1 MQKSPEQRLAVFEKN
16 TEEGLGTKLMF
27 TRPPY
32 CLNKSYQH
40 SIDSFKKVL
49 IVLINKITNNLT
61 KAVCTSTCAMS
72 LKLSKNLRKISRISS
87 RETLTSQ
94 LVAIVFWLG
103 V

>member
-49 IVLINKITNNLT
+49 IVLINKITNNLI
-61 KAVCTSTCAMS
+61 KDVRTSTHAMS
-72 LKLSKNLRKISRISS
+72 LKLSKKAFCKTSGISS
-87 RETLTSQ
+87 RETLATQ
-94 LVAIVFWLG
+94 LAMYPLHFG
-103 V
+103 

>member
-27 TRPPY
+27 IRPPY

-49 IVLINKITNNLT
+49 IVPSSIKSRMTLKKCSHIYARYELKI
-61 KAVCTSTCAMS
+61 KQ
-72 LKLSKNLRKISRISS
+72 KNPL
-87 RETLTSQ
+87 
-94 LVAIVFWLG
+94 
-103 V
+103 

>member
-27 TRPPY
+27 IRPPY

-40 SIDSFKKVL
+40 SI
-49 IVLINKITNNLT
+49 
-61 KAVCTSTCAMS
+61 
-72 LKLSKNLRKISRISS
+72 
-87 RETLTSQ
+87 ETLASQ

>member
-27 TRPPY
+27 IRPPY

-49 IVLINKITNNLT
+49 IVLIIDKITNNLT
-61 KAVCTSTCAMS
+61 KAVRTSTHAVS
-72 LKLSKNLRKISRISS
+72 LKLSKNLCKISRISS
-87 RETLTSQ
+87 RETLASQ
-94 LVAIVFWLG
+94 LRV
-103 V
+103 

>member
-27 TRPPY
+27 IRPPY

-49 IVLINKITNNLT
+49 IVP
-61 KAVCTSTCAMS
+61 
-72 LKLSKNLRKISRISS
+72 SS
-87 RETLTSQ
+87 
-94 LVAIVFWLG
+94 I
-103 V
+103 